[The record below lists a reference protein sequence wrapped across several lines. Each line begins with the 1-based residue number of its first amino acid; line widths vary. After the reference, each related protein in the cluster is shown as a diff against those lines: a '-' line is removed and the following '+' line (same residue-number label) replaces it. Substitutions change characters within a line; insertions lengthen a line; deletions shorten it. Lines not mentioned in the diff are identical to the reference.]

1 MFLSARD
8 IELTREKNGAVFTL
22 SVPIL
27 HLQQGDV
34 VAVIGQSGCGK
45 STLLDILA
53 LILRP
58 NQGDM
63 SLQCADEKK
72 ISLTQASAQVLAR
85 VRKEKLGYVLQSGG
99 LLPFL
104 TVRDNILLP
113 ARLLGI
119 PEAHSTPWLEQLLKN
134 LGIANQVDK
143 KPQHLS
149 GGQRQRVAIARA
161 LIHRP
166 AVVLADEP
174 TAAVDSDAAQS
185 ICQIFREVVQES
197 GAAAII
203 VSHDKELM
211 YQHADAF
218 AEFSL
223 CTNAQGHV
231 HSTLQWPQTHM
242 PSTQGRLYA

>member
-1 MFLSARD
+1 MLLSARD
-8 IELTREKNGAVFTL
+8 IQLTREKNGAVFAL

-27 HLQQGDV
+27 HLQEGDI
-34 VAVIGQSGCGK
+34 VAVVGQSGCGK

-58 NQGDM
+58 EQGQM
-63 SLQCADEKK
+63 SIQCADEEKV
-72 ISLTQASAQVLAR
+72 SLMQANTQLLAR
-85 VRKEKLGYVLQSGG
+85 IRKEKLGYVLQSGG

-104 TVRDNILLP
+104 TVRENILLP

-119 PEAHSTPWLEQLLKN
+119 SEKKSSEWLHALLEA

-166 AVVLADEP
+166 AIVLADEP
-174 TAAVDSDAAQS
+174 TAAVDSDTAEN
-185 ICQIFREVVQES
+185 ICSIFRKVVQES

-211 YQHADAF
+211 HNHADAR

-223 CTNAQGHV
+223 STNEHGHV
-231 HSTLQWPQTHM
+231 HSILQWPSSHM
-242 PSTQGRLYA
+242 PAAQGRMYA

>member
-1 MFLSARD
+1 MLLSARD

-22 SVPIL
+22 SVPLL
-27 HLQQGDV
+27 HLKAGDV
-34 VAVIGQSGCGK
+34 IAVIGQSGCGK

-58 NQGDM
+58 QQGQM
-63 SLQCADEKK
+63 SLQYADENS
-72 ISLTQASAQVLAR
+72 ISLTQASAGALAC
-85 VRKEKLGYVLQSGG
+85 VRKQKLGYVLQSGG

-104 TVRDNILLP
+104 SVRENILLP

-119 PEAHSTPWLEQLLKN
+119 SEAQSAAWLDVLLDR

-166 AVVLADEP
+166 ALVLADEP
-174 TAAVDSDAAQS
+174 TAAVDSSAAQS
-185 ICQIFREVVQES
+185 ICRIFREVVQES

-211 YQHADAF
+211 YQHADAW

-223 CTNAQGHV
+223 ATNEHGHV
-231 HSTLQWPQTHM
+231 RSTLQWPTTHI
-242 PSTQGRLYA
+242 PSTQGRIYA

>member
-8 IELTREKNGAVFTL
+8 LELTREKNGAVFTL
-22 SVPIL
+22 AVPML
-27 HLQQGDV
+27 HLQTGDI
-34 VAVIGQSGCGK
+34 VAVVGQSGCGK

-53 LILRP
+53 LILCP
-58 NQGDM
+58 QQGQM
-63 SLQCADEKK
+63 SLQSADEHVVN
-72 ISLTQASAQVLAR
+72 LTQASASVLAQ
-85 VRKEKLGYVLQSGG
+85 VRREKLGYVLQSGG

-104 TVRDNILLP
+104 NVRENILLP

-119 PEAHSTPWLEQLLKN
+119 SEKQSHDWLHTLLEN
-134 LGIANQVDK
+134 LGIASQVDK

-166 AVVLADEP
+166 ALVLADEP
-174 TAAVDSDAAQS
+174 TAAVDSDAAQN
-185 ICQIFREVVQES
+185 ICSIFRSVVQES

-211 YQHADAF
+211 RAHADAW
-218 AEFSL
+218 AEFTLS
-223 CTNAQGHV
+223 TNAQGHV
-231 HSTLQWPQTHM
+231 RSTLQWPISHI
-242 PSTQGRLYA
+242 PSTQGRMYA